1 VVETNDRLAA
11 IVSDEVDT
19 ATHAANHAQLRE
31 AAGAT
36 EATAAMSGQQQ
47 HEPA

>member
-19 ATHAANHAQLRE
+19 ATHAADADQLR
-31 AAGAT
+31 ARAMAGT
-36 EATAAMSGQQQ
+36 HRQQ
-47 HEPA
+47 HGPA